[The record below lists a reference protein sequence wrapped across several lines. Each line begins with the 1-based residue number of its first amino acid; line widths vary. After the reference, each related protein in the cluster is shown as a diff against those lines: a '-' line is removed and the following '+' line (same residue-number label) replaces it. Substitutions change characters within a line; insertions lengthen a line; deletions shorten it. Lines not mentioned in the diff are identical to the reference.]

1 MFSLFKNTHSPI
13 TRFTPVNTGFKAKP
27 LSWGDG
33 IICQVKDFCGY
44 PENATKEQHEEVYA
58 QLRKLSRSLSGFK
71 EACELYIGGAYFG
84 EERMVKRATKFL
96 TAYLDSHLEL
106 TDAELEL
113 CLDCINIGER
123 MAVNGAW
130 LREYV
135 ARILP
140 TTDNEQL
147 HDYARRLYV
156 IG

>member
-1 MFSLFKNTHSPI
+1 MPVGPSV
-13 TRFTPVNTGFKAKP
+13 PVNTGFKAEP

-44 PENATKEQHEEVYA
+44 PENATKEQHEEVYV
-58 QLRKLSRSLSGFK
+58 QLRKLSRSLSSFK

-96 TAYLDSHLEL
+96 TAYLDSQLKL

-113 CLDCINIGER
+113 LLDCINIGER

-135 ARILP
+135 ARFLSL
-140 TTDNEQL
+140 TDNEQI

-156 IG
+156 NG